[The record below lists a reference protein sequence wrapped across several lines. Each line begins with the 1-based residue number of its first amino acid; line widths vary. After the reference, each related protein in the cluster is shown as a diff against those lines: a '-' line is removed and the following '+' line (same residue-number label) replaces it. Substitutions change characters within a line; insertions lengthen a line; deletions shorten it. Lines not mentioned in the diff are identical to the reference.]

1 MTPISEAMQQGKEP
15 LRSFSDLL
23 QFIKKPKDDVV
34 TEQVVVTPPVVQE
47 VVREEP
53 ANEPTSSVSES
64 LSASPSVDQGDGS
77 APTA

>member
-1 MTPISEAMQQGKEP
+1 MQQGKEP

-23 QFIKKPKDDVV
+23 QFIKKPKDEVA
-34 TEQVVVTPPVVQE
+34 TEQTVVTPPVVQE

-53 ANEPTSSVSES
+53 ANEATSSVSES
-64 LSASPSVDQGDGS
+64 TAASPSVDQGDGS

>member
-1 MTPISEAMQQGKEP
+1 MQQGKEP

-23 QFIKKPKDDVV
+23 QFIKKPKDEVA

-53 ANEPTSSVSES
+53 ANQPASSVSES
-64 LSASPSVDQGDGS
+64 TAASPAVDQGDGS

>member
-1 MTPISEAMQQGKEP
+1 MQQGKEP

-23 QFIKKPKDDVV
+23 QFIKKPKDEVAAEQSV
-34 TEQVVVTPPVVQE
+34 TTPPVVQE

-53 ANEPTSSVSES
+53 ASEPAGSVSE
-64 LSASPSVDQGDGS
+64 SPSVDQGDGS